1 MLNTTLV
8 RTNEHLSFDGDSDHR
23 NTELFD
29 ELPRIPVSELKH
41 VLSFQIHAHVVS
53 EDGQRSVQIDGRK
66 VAKAASITSTVMM
79 LTGLDVE
86 QMELLLVHA
95 EKERLGFGARF
106 NTAFV
111 NNRIGT
117 QQELRPMLHKAV
129 QLAPSESGE
138 RMVLCWLLVTGELHE
153 V

>member
-66 VAKAASITSTVMM
+66 VAKAASIISTVMM
-79 LTGLDVE
+79 MISISGTTANTE
-86 QMELLLVHA
+86 ACELALSSTVPP
-95 EKERLGFGARF
+95 
-106 NTAFV
+106 TA
-111 NNRIGT
+111 I
-117 QQELRPMLHKAV
+117 
-129 QLAPSESGE
+129 
-138 RMVLCWLLVTGELHE
+138 
-153 V
+153 